1 MARITKDP
9 EVRRNEFMDIA
20 ERLFVEKGY
29 DHTSPSDII
38 RNAGVAQGTFY
49 YYFRSKD
56 EIVES
61 IIERYLDRYEKYV
74 YQVAGDESI
83 DTARKLLLILE
94 GLYDLSRKK
103 MKIRKP
109 AYGQAAPSNLRG
121 YGEHLRTKIIPV
133 IRQIVREGVDDGLF
147 TTEFPD
153 ETADMLVVLI
163 SHVRDELKKIQ
174 DADAGHRKV
183 EAARVMMEKLLGA
196 PSGTFR
202 SQP

>member
-1 MARITKDP
+1 
-9 EVRRNEFMDIA
+9 MDVA
-20 ERLFVEKGY
+20 EQLFVERGY

-56 EIVES
+56 EIVAA

-74 YQVAGDESI
+74 DQVAGDASI
-83 DTARKLLLILE
+83 DTAQKLLLILE

-109 AYGQAAPSNLRG
+109 AYGQEAPSNLRG

-133 IRQIVREGVDDGLF
+133 IQQIVRQGVDDDLF
-147 TTEFPD
+147 KTEFPD

-163 SHVRDELKKIQ
+163 SHVRDELKKTR
-174 DADAGHRKV
+174 DTDAGRRKV
-183 EAARVMMEKLLGA
+183 EAARVMMEKILSA